1 MRLKFRTG
9 KTRLEKKRD
18 RLTVGTLLLALI
30 QLSGCIGMAGGP
42 YPPPRAPGAERSS
55 YGNSQRGADGDSRE
69 AQRLRRIITPLVR
82 AMDRP
87 CPPNELRVGLVRH
100 NEINAANAGGCQFYV
115 TTELLQRASDDQLR
129 GVMAHEIAHEDL
141 GHVAK
146 AQVLG
151 AGLSAGVAF
160 LEQLL
165 PGSSALTPLAGT
177 LIARGYGRS
186 EEYAADRHAIE
197 ILRRAGYPKE
207 IMIDALSWIRGAG
220 GDGGGGFF
228 STHPALDDRIAE
240 LRRFG

>member
-1 MRLKFRTG
+1 MRFQAVKARV
-9 KTRLEKKRD
+9 KKEKNRR
-18 RLTVGTLLLALI
+18 RLTIGALWLALV
-30 QLSGCIGMAGGP
+30 QLSGCIGIAGAPQSG
-42 YPPPRAPGAERSS
+42 PRAPRADTH
-55 YGNSQRGADGDSRE
+55 YGNSRRDVDVNSSE

-87 CPPNELRVGLVRH
+87 CPSNELQIGLVRH
-100 NEINAANAGGCQFYV
+100 NEINAANAGGCRFYI
-115 TTELLQRASDDQLR
+115 TTALLQRASDDQLR

-151 AGLSAGVAF
+151 AGISAGVAL

-177 LIARGYGRS
+177 LIARSYGRS

-197 ILRRAGYPKE
+197 ILQRAGYPKE
-207 IMIDALSWIRGAG
+207 IMIETLSWIRSAG
-220 GDGGGGFF
+220 GDGGGGFL

>member
-1 MRLKFRTG
+1 M
-9 KTRLEKKRD
+9 KTRIEDKKKRP
-18 RLTVGTLLLALI
+18 RLPVGALLLAVI
-30 QLSGCIGMAGGP
+30 QLSGCFGAAP
-42 YPPPRAPGAERSS
+42 YPAPRAPRADAN
-55 YGNSQRGADGDSRE
+55 YGNTRRGAAGESWE
-69 AQRLRRIITPLVR
+69 AQRLRRIIMPLVR

-87 CPPNELRVGLVRH
+87 CPMNEMRVGLIRE

-115 TTELLQRASDDQLR
+115 TTALVQGASDDQLR
-129 GVMAHEIAHEDL
+129 GVLAHEIAHEDL

-151 AGLSAGVAF
+151 AGLNAGVAL

-177 LIARGYGRS
+177 LIARSYGRS

-197 ILRRAGYPKE
+197 ILQRAGYRKE
-207 IMIDALSWIRGAG
+207 IMIDTLDWIRRAG
-220 GDGGGGFF
+220 GDRGGGFL
-228 STHPALDDRIAE
+228 STHPALDERIAE

>member
-1 MRLKFRTG
+1 MLA
-9 KTRLEKKRD
+9 
-18 RLTVGTLLLALI
+18 LLL
-30 QLSGCIGMAGGP
+30 LSGCIAITP
-42 YPPPRAPGAERSS
+42 YPAPRAPRSDVY
-55 YGNSQRGADGDSRE
+55 YGNTRRGESNESRE
-69 AQRLRRIITPLVR
+69 AERLRRIVFPLVR

-87 CPPNELRVGLVRH
+87 CRMNELRVGLVRE

-115 TTELLQRASDDQLR
+115 TTALLQRASDDQLR
-129 GVMAHEIAHEDL
+129 GVLAHEIAHEDL

-151 AGLSAGVAF
+151 AGLNAGVAL
-160 LEQLL
+160 LEQWL

-186 EEYAADRHAIE
+186 EEYAADRHAIS
-197 ILRRAGYPKE
+197 ILQRAGYPKE
-207 IMIDALSWIRGAG
+207 IMIDTLSWIRRT
-220 GDGGGGFF
+220 GDDRGGGFL